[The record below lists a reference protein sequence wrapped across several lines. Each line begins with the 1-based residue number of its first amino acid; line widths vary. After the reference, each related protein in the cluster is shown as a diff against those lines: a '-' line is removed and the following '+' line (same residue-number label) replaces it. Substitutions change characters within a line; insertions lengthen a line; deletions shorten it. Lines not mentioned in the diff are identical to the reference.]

1 MHLKKL
7 PDGSIRLTRLNPWDV
22 QTFRSLP
29 ALADYSQNP
38 TAEKRLLPTPAIDA
52 DMSPELAM
60 DWVEYVVPELRES
73 FAENLAVVLA
83 DLATL
88 TEDTEGDE
96 GAETDFAEDEAEDE
110 EDADETTGED
120 ESSEDH
126 AENHGSDDQPND
138 PIAETLTDEA
148 APLPDAPVAPP
159 VPHYALTIPA
169 GHAEAWFRAMNQ
181 ARIVLSTRYGIDSEH
196 VPELAK
202 LLEAGHIEYWFQYEL
217 FVSLQGWL
225 VEAVL
230 DPE

>member
-1 MHLKKL
+1 MQLRKL
-7 PDGSIRLTRLNPWDV
+7 PDGSIRLAGLNPWDV

-29 ALADYSQNP
+29 ALADFTQDP
-38 TAEKRLLPTPAIDA
+38 KAEKRLLPTPAIDS
-52 DMSPELAM
+52 DLSPEMAM

-73 FAENLAVVLA
+73 FAENLSIVMA

-88 TEDTEGDE
+88 TLEPEDNGGEKIEEMDPQMDTPDEDSGDPNH
-96 GAETDFAEDEAEDE
+96 
-110 EDADETTGED
+110 ADDSGIGGKK
-120 ESSEDH
+120 
-126 AENHGSDDQPND
+126 APNSRLRKK
-138 PIAETLTDEA
+138 ANAA
-148 APLPDAPVAPP
+148 APSTEPA
-159 VPHYALTIPA
+159 VPHFSLTIPA
-169 GHAEAWFRAMNQ
+169 DHAEAWFRAMNQ

-202 LLEAGHIEYWFQYEL
+202 LLQAGQIEHWFQYEL

>member
-29 ALADYSQNP
+29 ALADYSQDAK
-38 TAEKRLLPTPAIDA
+38 AEKRLLPTPAIDA
-52 DMSPELAM
+52 DLSPEMAM
-60 DWVEYVVPELRES
+60 DWVEYVLPELRES
-73 FAENLAVVLA
+73 FAENLSVVMA

-88 TEDTEGDE
+88 T
-96 GAETDFAEDEAEDE
+96 AEDPDGE
-110 EDADETTGED
+110 EDPNEDDGEHD
-120 ESSEDH
+120 GEEIGTEEEIED
-126 AENHGSDDQPND
+126 
-138 PIAETLTDEA
+138 DEA
-148 APLPDAPVAPP
+148 TQEPPSQSPPMAAAKAVAGGPP
-159 VPHYALTIPA
+159 VVPHFALTIPA
-169 GHAEAWFRAMNQ
+169 DHAEAWFRAMNQ
-181 ARIVLSTRYGIDSEH
+181 ARIVLSARFGIDSEH

-202 LLEAGHIEYWFQYEL
+202 LLEAGQIEYWFQYEL

>member
-29 ALADYSQNP
+29 ALADFSQDP
-38 TAEKRLLPTPAIDA
+38 KAEKRLLPTPAIESDL
-52 DMSPELAM
+52 SPEMAM

-73 FAENLAVVLA
+73 FAENLATVMA

-88 TEDTEGDE
+88 ASDDTPEE
-96 GAETDFAEDEAEDE
+96 EMGAEEIGD
-110 EDADETTGED
+110 DADGEEQNDKVEETGALGENGKKD
-120 ESSEDH
+120 SPA
-126 AENHGSDDQPND
+126 AEKS
-138 PIAETLTDEA
+138 
-148 APLPDAPVAPP
+148 APVVVPE
-159 VPHYALTIPA
+159 VPHFALTIPVA
-169 GHAEAWFRAMNQ
+169 HVEAWFRAMNQ

-202 LLEAGHIEYWFQYEL
+202 LLEAGQIEFWFQYEL

>member
-1 MHLKKL
+1 MHLRKH

-29 ALADYSQNP
+29 SLADFSQDP
-38 TAEKRLLPTPAIDA
+38 KAEKRLLPTPAIDS
-52 DMSPELAM
+52 DLSPEMAM

-73 FAENLAVVLA
+73 FAENLAIVMA

-88 TEDTEGDE
+88 TEELE
-96 GAETDFAEDEAEDE
+96 NGAEDSDDDE
-110 EDADETTGED
+110 EDDPEDDEAGMDEAGDGPAD
-120 ESSEDH
+120 
-126 AENHGSDDQPND
+126 GSVDDNAGDSHSGDDTVPHKD
-138 PIAETLTDEA
+138 PIV
-148 APLPDAPVAPP
+148 PV
-159 VPHYALTIPA
+159 VPHYGLTIPSD
-169 GHAEAWFRAMNQ
+169 HAEAWFRAMNQ

-196 VPELAK
+196 VPELAR
-202 LLEAGHIEYWFQYEL
+202 LLEAGQIEFWFQYEL

>member
-1 MHLKKL
+1 MHLRKH

-29 ALADYSQNP
+29 SLADFSQDP
-38 TAEKRLLPTPAIDA
+38 KAEKRLLPTPAIDA
-52 DMSPELAM
+52 DLSPEMAM

-73 FAENLAVVLA
+73 FAENLSIVMA

-88 TEDTEGDE
+88 TEDPEGTVE
-96 GAETDFAEDEAEDE
+96 ASEAEDE
-110 EDADETTGED
+110 NDVDEPEEAEAKTNDAENGLPADPRSD
-120 ESSEDH
+120 SVSSE
-126 AENHGSDDQPND
+126 EPGPRQD
-138 PIAETLTDEA
+138 PVVPA
-148 APLPDAPVAPP
+148 
-159 VPHYALTIPA
+159 VPHFRLTIPA
-169 GHAEAWFRAMNQ
+169 DHAEAWFRSMNQ

-196 VPELAK
+196 VPELSK
-202 LLEAGHIEYWFQYEL
+202 LLEAGQIEYWFQYEL

>member
-29 ALADYSQNP
+29 ALADYSQDAK
-38 TAEKRLLPTPAIDA
+38 AEKRLLPAPAIDA
-52 DMSPELAM
+52 DLSPEMAM
-60 DWVEYVVPELRES
+60 DWVEYVLPELRES
-73 FAENLAVVLA
+73 FAENLSHVMA

-88 TEDTEGDE
+88 TEEDPDGEEEEEGDE
-96 GAETDFAEDEAEDE
+96 EE
-110 EDADETTGED
+110 EDDNEED
-120 ESSEDH
+120 
-126 AENHGSDDQPND
+126 
-138 PIAETLTDEA
+138 IEA
-148 APLPDAPVAPP
+148 AGDDHEEADP
-159 VPHYALTIPA
+159 VPATPAGPSVLPPEPVVPHFALTIPA
-169 GHAEAWFRAMNQ
+169 DHAEAWFRAMNQ
-181 ARIVLSTRYGIDSEH
+181 ARIVLSARYGIDSEH

-202 LLEAGHIEYWFQYEL
+202 LLEAGQIEYWFQYEL

>member
-1 MHLKKL
+1 MQLRKL
-7 PDGSIRLTRLNPWDV
+7 SDGSIRLTRLNPWDV

-29 ALADYSQNP
+29 SLADFSKDP
-38 TAEKRLLPTPAIDA
+38 RAEKRLLPSPAIDS

-73 FAENLAVVLA
+73 FAENLSIVMA

-88 TEDTEGDE
+88 TEDPGHDAPTPDE
-96 GAETDFAEDEAEDE
+96 NSDSGGLDNPEADDRAETKPAAADSGAGDHPEEAEDP
-110 EDADETTGED
+110 ET
-120 ESSEDH
+120 
-126 AENHGSDDQPND
+126 P
-138 PIAETLTDEA
+138 P
-148 APLPDAPVAPP
+148 AP
-159 VPHYALTIPA
+159 HFALTIPA
-169 GHAEAWFRAMNQ
+169 DHAEAWFRAMNQ
-181 ARIVLSTRYGIDSEH
+181 ARIVLSERYGIDSEH

-202 LLEAGHIEYWFQYEL
+202 LLEAGQIEFWFQYEL